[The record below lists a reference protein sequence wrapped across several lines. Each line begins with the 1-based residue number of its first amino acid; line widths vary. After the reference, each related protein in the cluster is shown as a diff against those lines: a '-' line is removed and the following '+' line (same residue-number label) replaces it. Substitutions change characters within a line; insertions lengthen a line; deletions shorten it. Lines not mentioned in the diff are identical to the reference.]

1 MRRSRHLVRLVR
13 SVADPRTYAHAFRLL
28 NYYGYAHV
36 AERRRMHLGSD
47 VRISPNASFRN
58 GERITVG
65 ARSHIGERCML
76 WAGEGAGSISLG
88 EDCLLGPEV
97 MVTAANYAFGP
108 GITTLSAPRLEAPIV
123 IGRNVWLG
131 ARVVVTAG
139 VRIGDDCVVGAGAV
153 VTHDLPTGTV
163 AAGVPARPIRSVDP
177 TVSLSSNQEV
187 LT

>member
-1 MRRSRHLVRLVR
+1 VNRSRHLARLVR
-13 SVADPRTYAHAFRLL
+13 SVADPRTYAHALRLL

-65 ARSHIGERCML
+65 PRSHIGERCML
-76 WAGEGAGSISLG
+76 WAGESTGTISLG

-108 GITTLSAPRLEAPIV
+108 GVTTLSAPRREAAVV

-139 VRIGDDCVVGAGAV
+139 VQIGDDCVVGAGAV
-153 VTHDLPTGTV
+153 VTHDIPAGTV
-163 AAGVPARPIRSVDP
+163 AAGIPARPIRPVDP
-177 TVSLSSNQEV
+177 TVRPSNHEV